1 MNAVGLITEYNPLHN
16 GHIYH
21 MNRAR
26 EISGADIAVAVMSGN
41 FVQRGEPAVID
52 KYSRA
57 KAAVDSGINLV
68 VELPSFYALSSAEGF
83 AAGAVLTLDALCADS
98 FVFGSE
104 CGDIDLLEKC
114 AEIFINETADFQ
126 TALKN
131 NLSMGHSYPKARHM
145 ALSDLYGNELA
156 DVADSPNNILG
167 IEYIK
172 AVKKY
177 NSAIR
182 PLTIKR
188 VQNNYHD
195 TALNNEIAS
204 ATAIRKNIVDLSD
217 NNTDSQIALNINL
230 DKHMPQPMNSLINAN
245 FGHTAPISIN
255 DFSMLLNYKIA
266 DIIYK
271 CGNNKEAFC
280 IEMCRYIDMSED
292 LANRLFAVHKAGLSY
307 TEYADALKN
316 RQYTM
321 TRIQRI
327 LMHIILEFTIDLK
340 AKYESGAAPYIRIL
354 GIDGKGR
361 QYLNSIKKSSEV
373 PIITKT
379 ASYKKLL
386 SEDIYAASIY
396 NQAVA
401 GKYNRTAF
409 DEFRQGVYIKD

>member
-1 MNAVGLITEYNPLHN
+1 MNTVGLITEYNPLHN

-21 MNRAR
+21 LNEAL
-26 EISGADIAVAVMSGN
+26 SKTGAEVAVAVMSGN

-57 KAAVDSGINLV
+57 KAAVDSGVNLV

-83 AAGAVLTLDALCADS
+83 AFGAVLTLEALSAGS

-114 AEIFINETADFQ
+114 AEIFIDEPADFQ

-145 ALSDLYGNELA
+145 ALSALYGDELSEIT
-156 DVADSPNNILG
+156 DSPNNILG

-177 NSAIR
+177 NLAIR

-188 VQNNYHD
+188 IQNDYHD
-195 TALNNEIAS
+195 TTLDSEISS
-204 ATAIRKNIVDLSD
+204 ATAIRGGIIDLTD
-217 NNTDSQIALNINL
+217 NNANNRSNL
-230 DKHMPQPMNSLINAN
+230 DKYMPQQMSSIINAK
-245 FGHTAPISIN
+245 FGHTAPVAVD
-255 DFSMLLNYKIA
+255 DFSALLNYKIA
-266 DIIYK
+266 DIMYK
-271 CGNNKEAFC
+271 CNNNKEIFC
-280 IEMCRYIDMSED
+280 TEMCRYIDMSED
-292 LANRLFAVHKAGLSY
+292 LANRLFSVHTDGLTF
-307 TEYADALKN
+307 TEYANALKN

-327 LMHIILEFTIDLK
+327 LIHILLEFTVDLK
-340 AKYESGAAPYIRIL
+340 AKYETGCAPYIPYIRLL
-354 GIDGKGR
+354 GMDDKGR
-361 QYLNSIKKSSEV
+361 RHLNSIKKSAGV

-379 ASYKKLL
+379 SDYKNLL
-386 SEDIYAASIY
+386 SEDIYAASVY
-396 NQAVA
+396 NQAVM
-401 GKYNRTAF
+401 GKYGETAV
-409 DEFRQGVYIKD
+409 DEFRQGVYIKK